1 MELREELAK
10 RSLPTDGLKA
20 DLVNRLQARL
30 DEEEFGVE
38 IAAPATTPD
47 KKSPTSE
54 AAVEAEKPVETE
66 TEAPATTPV
75 AAAPA
80 EAAVEKVEETKTEVK
95 STPAIEPESIT
106 PALGE
111 SKSTDDKSKP
121 TATTTTASSS
131 AAAGATTIPF
141 SKMTFEQ
148 KKAARAARFSI
159 PVVSHGKKEDNK
171 KKGKKRNSEGGNGN
185 KNQTN
190 GDGQKNDPE
199 KKKQKRGEKKNEA
212 ADSKSNSKP
221 KAELLPKDEIL
232 RRLERA
238 KKFNTGDSQKVDELK
253 AMLRLHRFN
262 WELDVNWIVIG
273 IY

>member
-1 MELREELAK
+1 VVELREELAK

-47 KKSPTSE
+47 KKSPTTE
-54 AAVEAEKPVETE
+54 AAVEAEKPVEAE

-80 EAAVEKVEETKTEVK
+80 EAAVEKVEETKTEAK
-95 STPAIEPESIT
+95 STPEAPVIEPESKT
-106 PALGE
+106 PALEE
-111 SKSTDDKSKP
+111 SKSTDEKPKP
-121 TATTTTASSS
+121 TATTTTTASSAS
-131 AAAGATTIPF
+131 AGATTIPF

-185 KNQTN
+185 KNQTK
-190 GDGQKNDPE
+190 GDGQKNDPK

-232 RRLERA
+232 RRLERT

-262 WELDVNWIVIG
+262 
-273 IY
+273 